1 MNGARG
7 IITTRLSAREQM
19 PWGSAEIVDVDS
31 DSAVRLLFTLLAPRS
46 IDVSRHLCGLD
57 GAGDRG

>member
-1 MNGARG
+1 
-7 IITTRLSAREQM
+7 M

-31 DSAVRLLFTLLAPRS
+31 DSGVRLLLTLMAPRS
-46 IDVSRHLCGLD
+46 IDVLCHLCGLD